1 MRRLN
6 ALSYYGNTAS
16 TNIFIRVVQ
25 PASGV
30 AACSSAAAALS
41 SPSISAASSS
51 SSSSSQLAG
60 SSLSDSRE
68 EAPSFSVSLSITAM
82 RFFSDLDLMLK
93 VGRVMFY

>member
-41 SPSISAASSS
+41 SPSISAAAS

>member
-6 ALSYYGNTAS
+6 ALSYHGNTAS

-30 AACSSAAAALS
+30 AACSSAAAAVS
-41 SPSISAASSS
+41 SPSISAVAA
-51 SSSSSQLAG
+51 SSSQLAG

-68 EAPSFSVSLSITAM
+68 EAPSFSVSLSIPAM
-82 RFFSDLDLMLK
+82 RIFSDLDLMLK